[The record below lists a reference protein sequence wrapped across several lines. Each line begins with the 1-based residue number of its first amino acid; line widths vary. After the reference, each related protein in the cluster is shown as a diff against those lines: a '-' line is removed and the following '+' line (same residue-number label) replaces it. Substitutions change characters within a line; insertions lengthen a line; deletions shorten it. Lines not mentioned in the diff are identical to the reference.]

1 MKKVLFL
8 FFLSFIICDT
18 GSYVRRSFK
27 ENSAEIDVTYKVA
40 EKAAKSFYRTYLEK
54 SSNFSIYPLS
64 VFSQVVKGTN
74 FKYVFASLEN
84 NGRLT
89 ILTATIYL
97 DLDNTAPQFK
107 NVVVAE
113 EIVEKDELEE
123 VSKMEDA
130 IKKVYKNEIDGSST
144 ISGFKNILFENAG
157 DSLYFVKINSQK
169 KDYALVYKDSE
180 GNYNI
185 DYIIKNFRMIYA

>member
-18 GSYVRRSFK
+18 GSYTRRSFR

-40 EKAAKSFYRTYLEK
+40 EKAAKSFFKTYFEK

-89 ILTATIYL
+89 ILTTTIYL
-97 DLDNTAPQFK
+97 DLDNLTPQFK
-107 NVVVAE
+107 DAAIAE
-113 EIVEKDELEE
+113 EIVERDELED
-123 VSKMEDA
+123 VSNMEAA
-130 IKKVYKNEIDGSST
+130 IKKVYKNEINNSAT

-157 DSLYFVKINSQK
+157 DSLYFVKINSQN
-169 KDYALVYKDSE
+169 KDYALVYKDPN

-185 DYIIKNFRMIYA
+185 DYIIKNFRMIYG